1 MPTPLIRNAP
11 ITHIRARIR
20 ITMIMTSLVRRDRI
34 VPPSFQTLII
44 SASYFCLAEFC
55 ARRRKME

>member
-1 MPTPLIRNAP
+1 
-11 ITHIRARIR
+11 
-20 ITMIMTSLVRRDRI
+20 MIMTSLVRRDRI